1 MIKELSVILPL
12 HNKEHCIEH
21 TIKTLLSVELIE
33 KLQIIIIENEST
45 DNSLITVKKIV
56 SSIGAE
62 QDIMI
67 LTSTKGKG
75 TAIRKGIPF
84 IKYEWCL
91 ITGADLPFGTTAIE
105 FFSKSSK
112 KYDLYLGSKGHPES
126 IISRKFSR
134 RLYSQFFYFLRKIFL
149 KLKYLDTHGS
159 MIVRSKN
166 LREVSKL
173 LLQKEFFIDTE
184 IVFNFEILKFKIIE
198 IPITLV
204 NDDMTSTVRPLRD
217 GLKILKETIILG
229 LRKK

>member
-21 TIKTLLSVELIE
+21 TIKTLLSIELIE

-45 DNSLITVKKIV
+45 DNSLTTVKKIV

-62 QDIMI
+62 KDITI
-67 LTSTKGKG
+67 STSTKGKG

-91 ITGADLPFGTTAIE
+91 ITGADLPFGSTAIE

-112 KYDLYLGSKGHPES
+112 KYDLYLGSKGHPDS
-126 IISRKFSR
+126 IISRRFSR
-134 RLYSQFFYFLRKIFL
+134 RIYSQFFYLLRKKFL
-149 KLKYLDTHGS
+149 KLNYLDTHGS
-159 MIVRSKN
+159 MIARSESLK
-166 LREVSKL
+166 EVSKFL
-173 LLQKEFFIDTE
+173 VQKEFFIDTE
-184 IVFNFEILKFKIIE
+184 IVFNFEMLKYRIIE
-198 IPITLV
+198 IPVTLI
-204 NDDMTSTVRPLRD
+204 NDDKVSTVRPLRD
-217 GLKILKETIILG
+217 GLKMLKETVILG